1 MMRLILL
8 FFITPMIAFSQIVNV
23 EDKRQSD
30 KKGISGFTKLSFNY
44 KQAKKKDWELS
55 NKSYLQW
62 DNKYWSI
69 LLLNEINID
78 RADGIDFS
86 NDGYQHLRIS
96 RHLNKISIESF
107 LQNQYDPIRSIKNR
121 KLIGA
126 GIRFKIHE
134 KYNVGI
140 SSFYEHEILNDES
153 KLSTLRLNTYF
164 NIEIDINKVLL
175 FQTTTYIQPN
185 INKFGDCKTFNET
198 SIQVKISD
206 RFSLSNIF
214 SGSYDTYPA
223 TGVPEVIYS
232 IKNGLIYKF

>member
-1 MMRLILL
+1 MRLILL
-8 FFITPMIAFSQIVNV
+8 FLITPIITFSQIVNV
-23 EDKRQSD
+23 EEKRQSD
-30 KKGISGFTKLSFNY
+30 KKGISGFTKFSFNY
-44 KQAKKKDWELS
+44 KKAKKKDWELS
-55 NKSYLQW
+55 NKSYVQW
-62 DNKYWSI
+62 DNKSWSI

-121 KLIGA
+121 KLTGA
-126 GIRFKIHE
+126 GIRFKIRK
-134 KYNVGI
+134 KYDVGI
-140 SSFYEHEILNDES
+140 SSFYENEILNDDS
-153 KLSTLRLNTYF
+153 KLSALRLNTYF
-164 NIEIDINKVLL
+164 NIEIDINEALL

-198 SIQVKISD
+198 SIKVKISD
-206 RFSLSNIF
+206 KFSLSNTF